1 MALAQGHPVG
11 QLLDIAF
18 LAIPCQE
25 AMALALGH
33 PVGHPGGVRIVARC
47 KKNMAG
53 GPRPAP
59 ATRRTIAHLH
69 FSFVHHVE
77 CAMRTIKI
85 IASEHRHS
93 IIGVMTQTYP

>member
-1 MALAQGHPVG
+1 MRMALWPKATPG

-18 LAIPCQE
+18 QAIPCQE
-25 AMALALGH
+25 AS
-33 PVGHPGGVRIVARC
+33 VVRIVARC
-47 KKNMAG
+47 KKNVAG
-53 GPRPAP
+53 

>member
-1 MALAQGHPVG
+1 MALWPKATSA

-18 LAIPCQE
+18 RAIPCQE
-25 AMALALGH
+25 AMAL
-33 PVGHPGGVRIVARC
+33 GHPGGVRIVARC
-47 KKNMAG
+47 IKNVAG

-59 ATRRTIAHLH
+59 ATRRTIGHLH
-69 FSFVHHVE
+69 YSFVHHVE

>member
-1 MALAQGHPVG
+1 MALWPKATPG

-18 LAIPCQE
+18 QAIPCQE
-25 AMALALGH
+25 AS
-33 PVGHPGGVRIVARC
+33 GVRIVARC
-47 KKNMAG
+47 KKNVVG

-69 FSFVHHVE
+69 FSFVRHVE

-85 IASEHRHS
+85 IASEHRNS
-93 IIGVMTQTYP
+93 IIGAMTQTYP

>member
-18 LAIPCQE
+18 QAIPCQE
-25 AMALALGH
+25 AMAL
-33 PVGHPGGVRIVARC
+33 GHPGGVRIVARC
-47 KKNMAG
+47 KKNVAG

-85 IASEHRHS
+85 IASEHRNS
-93 IIGVMTQTYP
+93 IIGAMTQTYP

>member
-1 MALAQGHPVG
+1 MALWPKATPG

-18 LAIPCQE
+18 QAIPCQE

-33 PVGHPGGVRIVARC
+33 PVGHPGGMRIVARC
-47 KKNMAG
+47 KKNVAG

-85 IASEHRHS
+85 IASEHRNS
-93 IIGVMTQTYP
+93 IIGAMTQTYP